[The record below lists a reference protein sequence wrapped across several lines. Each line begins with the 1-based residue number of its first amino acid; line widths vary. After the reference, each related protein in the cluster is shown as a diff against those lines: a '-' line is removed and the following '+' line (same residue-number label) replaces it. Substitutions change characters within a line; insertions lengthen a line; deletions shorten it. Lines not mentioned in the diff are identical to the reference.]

1 MNKLSYGNYSSSI
14 SDFAFDETNGYN
26 DPTSPTE
33 TRKQL
38 SFPLKEV
45 KDFVNNTVTEDSN
58 GDAVQLLVTE
68 DNTLQ
73 YRTAP
78 DATPVDIT
86 GGVPDGGTAGQ
97 ILRKNSLAE
106 TVWGDN
112 VVNVLTTAP
121 TGNNTDETKIV
132 YLTSEPGTKY
142 SGYIYLIKE

>member
-1 MNKLSYGNYSSSI
+1 MNKLSYGNYNSSI

-78 DATPVDIT
+78 DATPVDIS
-86 GGVPDGGTAGQ
+86 GVPSGGTSGQ
-97 ILRKNSLAE
+97 VFKKDSNNDA
-106 TVWGDN
+106 VWGDN

-121 TGNNTDETKIV
+121 TANNTDGTKLV
-132 YLTSEPGTKY
+132 YLASEPGTKY
-142 SGYIYLIKE
+142 DGYIYLIKE